1 MRIYVIGF
9 MGTDRVSVAREMAR
23 EKGYEFHHMDE
34 EIQERDGR
42 TILRMCMTMGEHEY
56 RNKEYEM
63 LREYDQMDDIVVA
76 CGEGVVHDSQCA
88 DFLRRGQVVVV
99 REDPDAMWERA
110 RQDDSLPYAFL
121 RTGSPEER
129 KRKFMEL
136 YQIRKPLYEQFKE
149 EKND

>member
-9 MGTDRVSVAREMAR
+9 MGTDRVARAKEIAAETGYDFHNMDR
-23 EKGYEFHHMDE
+23 EIE
-34 EIQERDGR
+34 EQDGR

-56 RNKEYEM
+56 RNKEYEI

-88 DFLRRGQVVVV
+88 DFLRKGQVVVV
-99 REDPDAMWERA
+99 WEDMDAMWENA
-110 RQDDSLPYAFL
+110 KKDESLPYAFL

-129 KRKFMEL
+129 KKKFQEL

-149 EKND
+149 VEK

>member
-9 MGTDRVSVAREMAR
+9 MGTDRVSVAREVAR
-23 EKGYEFHHMDE
+23 KKGYEFRHMDE

-76 CGEGVVHDSQCA
+76 CGEGVVHDKQCS
-88 DFLRRGQVVVV
+88 DFLRRGRVVVV

-149 EKND
+149 EEK